1 MSSWILIANKKK
13 ASRDAG
19 FCSNKPGERIM
30 KKRVFLIILGLALL
44 AACGQK
50 KIENQDNTP
59 DSSKRTLDKEQKS
72 SSISVEQD
80 EKLYASTLDKLTKD
94 TSEGR
99 AQIYTFYDIDKNGT
113 NELITGHH
121 SDGAYYLAAI
131 YYLNQ
136 GTSTYLAQ
144 SKVASAGGSRESA
157 TIYTDGTVFYA
168 QWHSLSPDAKGYLYR
183 LRSDNSG
190 IDVLKEADFQIA
202 GVDSN
207 SEKSVD
213 SVFGLA
219 SKKEVDLA
227 SLTWKDIESY
237 KSISSVGAEDNPE
250 ISTQMDLS
258 SIQNG
263 DFSSIEGTW
272 KNENGEELTFDKNG
286 LVTNGLKLGN
296 QFKIVNSY
304 LEGGVSYGGPGA
316 AILFIPAGVD
326 MSMTLDNQKIMDA
339 SNRKRDRILITQSVN
354 VNNSEVFY
362 YKE

>member
-1 MSSWILIANKKK
+1 
-13 ASRDAG
+13 
-19 FCSNKPGERIM
+19 M
-30 KKRVFLIILGLALL
+30 KKILVLLLSGAIFLC
-44 AACGQK
+44 ACSPKG
-50 KIENQDNTP
+50 DHSSPSSTP
-59 DSSKRTLDKEQKS
+59 KPSKQSQASSDS
-72 SSISVEQD
+72 IEQD
-80 EKLYASTLDKLTKD
+80 EKAYASTLDSLKKD

-99 AQIYTFYDIDKNGT
+99 ANLYAFYDIDGNGT
-113 NELITGHH
+113 KELLTGHYFK
-121 SDGAYYLAAI
+121 GQYYLAAI

-136 GTSTYLAQ
+136 GVSTYLAQ
-144 SKVASAGGSRESA
+144 SRVASAGGSREVT

-219 SKKEVDLA
+219 SKKEVDLS

-237 KSISSVGAEDNPE
+237 QSKSSIGAEDNPE

-272 KNENGEELTFDKNG
+272 KNGNGEELTFDKNG

-296 QFKIVNSY
+296 QFKMVNSY

-326 MSMTLDNQKIMDA
+326 MTMTLDNQKIMDA

-354 VNNSEVFY
+354 VNKSEVFY

>member
-1 MSSWILIANKKK
+1 
-13 ASRDAG
+13 
-19 FCSNKPGERIM
+19 M

-44 AACGQK
+44 AACGQN
-50 KIENQDNTP
+50 KIKNQENTP
-59 DSSKRTLDKEQKS
+59 DSSKSTLDKEQKS

-272 KNENGEELTFDKNG
+272 KNGIGEELTFDKNG

-296 QFKIVNSY
+296 QFKIVNS
-304 LEGGVSYGGPGA
+304 
-316 AILFIPAGVD
+316 
-326 MSMTLDNQKIMDA
+326 
-339 SNRKRDRILITQSVN
+339 
-354 VNNSEVFY
+354 
-362 YKE
+362 

>member
-1 MSSWILIANKKK
+1 
-13 ASRDAG
+13 
-19 FCSNKPGERIM
+19 M
-30 KKRVFLIILGLALL
+30 KKRVFLIILGLVLL
-44 AACGQK
+44 GACGQK
-50 KIENQDNTP
+50 KIEKQENTS

-168 QWHSLSPDAKGYLYR
+168 QWHSLSPDAKGYLYQ
-183 LRSDNSG
+183 LKSDNSG
-190 IDVLKEADFQIA
+190 VDVLKEADFQIA
-202 GVDSN
+202 GVDPN
-207 SEKSVD
+207 SESGQHT
-213 SVFGLA
+213 VFGTG
-219 SKKEVDLA
+219 SKKELDLS
-227 SLTWKDIESY
+227 SLKWKDIENY
-237 KSISSVGAEDNPE
+237 QATTSVGNQKEQ
-250 ISTQMDLS
+250 SRSSQLDLEA
-258 SIQNG
+258 IKKG
-263 DFSSIEGTW
+263 DYSSIEGRW
-272 KNENGEELTFDKNG
+272 RNGKGSELVFDKNG
-286 LVTNGLKLGN
+286 LVNNDLKLGN
-296 QFKIVNSY
+296 NFRMIDSY
-304 LEGGVSYGGPGA
+304 LQGGVSSGGPGA

-326 MSMTLDNQKIMDA
+326 MSVTADNQTIADA
-339 SNRKRDRILITQSVN
+339 SDKKQDRILITQSVV
-354 VNNSEVFY
+354 VNNPEVFY
-362 YKE
+362 YRE

>member
-1 MSSWILIANKKK
+1 
-13 ASRDAG
+13 
-19 FCSNKPGERIM
+19 M

-80 EKLYASTLDKLTKD
+80 EKLYASTLDKLKKD

-99 AQIYTFYDIDKNGT
+99 AKIYTFYDIGYALMDIDKNGT

-121 SDGAYYLAAI
+121 SNGAYYLAAI

-168 QWHSLSPDAKGYLYR
+168 QWHSLSPDAKGYLYQ
-183 LRSDNSG
+183 LKSDNSG
-190 IDVLKEADFQIA
+190 VDVLKEADFQIA

-237 KSISSVGAEDNPE
+237 QSISSVGAEE
-250 ISTQMDLS
+250 
-258 SIQNG
+258 
-263 DFSSIEGTW
+263 
-272 KNENGEELTFDKNG
+272 
-286 LVTNGLKLGN
+286 
-296 QFKIVNSY
+296 
-304 LEGGVSYGGPGA
+304 A
-316 AILFIPAGVD
+316 LFP
-326 MSMTLDNQKIMDA
+326 SPP
-339 SNRKRDRILITQSVN
+339 
-354 VNNSEVFY
+354 
-362 YKE
+362 

>member
-1 MSSWILIANKKK
+1 MSLWILTANKKK

-19 FCSNKPGERIM
+19 FCSNKLGERIM

-44 AACGQK
+44 AACSQK

-59 DSSKRTLDKEQKS
+59 DSSKSALDKEQKS

-80 EKLYASTLDKLTKD
+80 EKLYASTLEKLTKD

-157 TIYTDGTVFYA
+157 TIYADGTVFYA
-168 QWHSLSPDAKGYLYR
+168 QWHSLSPDAKGYLYQ

-207 SEKSVD
+207 SEKSAA

-219 SKKEVDLA
+219 SKKELDLS

-237 KSISSVGAEDNPE
+237 QSKSSVGAEDNPE

-272 KNENGEELTFDKNG
+272 KNGNGEELAFDKNG

-304 LEGGVSYGGPGA
+304 LEGGISYGGPGA

-339 SNRKRDRILITQSVN
+339 SNRKMDRILITQSVN

>member
-1 MSSWILIANKKK
+1 
-13 ASRDAG
+13 
-19 FCSNKPGERIM
+19 M

-44 AACGQK
+44 AACSQK

-59 DSSKRTLDKEQKS
+59 DSSKSALDKKQKS

-80 EKLYASTLDKLTKD
+80 EKLYASTLYKLTKD

-136 GTSTYLAQ
+136 GASTYLAQ

-157 TIYTDGTVFYA
+157 TIYADGTVFYA
-168 QWHSLSPDAKGYLYR
+168 QWHSLSPDAKGYLYQ

-207 SEKSVD
+207 SEKSAA

-219 SKKEVDLA
+219 SKKELDLS

-237 KSISSVGAEDNPE
+237 QSKSSVGAEDNPE

-272 KNENGEELTFDKNG
+272 KNGNGEELAFDKNG

-339 SNRKRDRILITQSVN
+339 SNRKMDRILITQSVN

>member
-1 MSSWILIANKKK
+1 LTANKKK

-19 FCSNKPGERIM
+19 FCSNKLGERIM
-30 KKRVFLIILGLALL
+30 KKRVFLIILGLVLL

-59 DSSKRTLDKEQKS
+59 DSSKSTLDKEQKS

-99 AQIYTFYDIDKNGT
+99 AKMYTFYDIDKNGT
-113 NELITGHH
+113 NELLTGYQF
-121 SDGAYYLAAI
+121 DGAYYLAAI

-136 GTSTYLAQ
+136 GISTYLAQ

-207 SEKSVD
+207 SERGQHT
-213 SVFGLA
+213 VFGTG
-219 SKKEVDLA
+219 SKKELDLS
-227 SLTWKDIESY
+227 SLKWKDIEDY
-237 KSISSVGAEDNPE
+237 QATTSVGNRKEH
-250 ISTQMDLS
+250 SSSSQLDLEA
-258 SIQNG
+258 IQKG
-263 DFSSIEGTW
+263 DYSSIEGRW
-272 KNENGEELTFDKNG
+272 RNGKGSELVFDKNG
-286 LVTNGLKLGN
+286 LVNNDLKLGN
-296 QFKIVNSY
+296 NFRMIDSY
-304 LEGGVSYGGPGA
+304 LQGGVSSGGPGA

-326 MSMTLDNQKIMDA
+326 MSVTADDQTIADA
-339 SNRKRDRILITQSVN
+339 SDKKQDRILITQSV
-354 VNNSEVFY
+354 VVDKPEVFY
-362 YKE
+362 YRE

>member
-1 MSSWILIANKKK
+1 
-13 ASRDAG
+13 
-19 FCSNKPGERIM
+19 M

-59 DSSKRTLDKEQKS
+59 DSSKSALDKEQKS

-202 GVDSN
+202 GVDPN
-207 SEKSVD
+207 SESGQHT
-213 SVFGLA
+213 VFGTG
-219 SKKEVDLA
+219 SKKELDLS
-227 SLTWKDIESY
+227 SLKWKDIENY
-237 KSISSVGAEDNPE
+237 QATTSVGNQKEQ
-250 ISTQMDLS
+250 SRSSQLDLEA
-258 SIQNG
+258 IQKG
-263 DFSSIEGTW
+263 DYSSIEGRW
-272 KNENGEELTFDKNG
+272 RNGKGSELVFDKNG
-286 LVTNGLKLGN
+286 LVNNDLKLGN
-296 QFKIVNSY
+296 NFRMIDSY
-304 LEGGVSYGGPGA
+304 LQGGVSSGGPGA

-326 MSMTLDNQKIMDA
+326 MSVTADDQTIADA
-339 SNRKRDRILITQSVN
+339 SDKKQDRILITQSVV
-354 VNNSEVFY
+354 VNNPDVFY
-362 YKE
+362 YRE

>member
-19 FCSNKPGERIM
+19 FCSNKLGERIM

-59 DSSKRTLDKEQKS
+59 DSSKSALDKEQKS

-80 EKLYASTLDKLTKD
+80 EKLYASTLEKLTKD

-121 SDGAYYLAAI
+121 SDGAYYLEAI

-219 SKKEVDLA
+219 SKKEVDLS
-227 SLTWKDIESY
+227 SLKWKDIEDYQATTSVENR
-237 KSISSVGAEDNPE
+237 KEQSSSP
-250 ISTQMDLS
+250 QLDLEA
-258 SIQNG
+258 IQKG
-263 DFSSIEGTW
+263 DYTSIEGRW
-272 KNENGEELTFDKNG
+272 RNGKGSELVFDKNG
-286 LVTNGLKLGN
+286 LVNNDLKLGN
-296 QFKIVNSY
+296 NFRMIDSY
-304 LEGGVSYGGPGA
+304 LQGGVSSGGPGA

-326 MSMTLDNQKIMDA
+326 MSVTAGDQTIADA
-339 SNRKRDRILITQSVN
+339 SDKKQDRILITQSVVVDN
-354 VNNSEVFY
+354 PEVFY
-362 YKE
+362 YRE

>member
-1 MSSWILIANKKK
+1 
-13 ASRDAG
+13 
-19 FCSNKPGERIM
+19 M

-59 DSSKRTLDKEQKS
+59 DSSKSTLDEEQKS

-219 SKKEVDLA
+219 SKKEIDLA

-237 KSISSVGAEDNPE
+237 QSKSSVGAEDNP
-250 ISTQMDLS
+250 
-258 SIQNG
+258 NR

-272 KNENGEELTFDKNG
+272 KNGNGEELTFDKNG

-316 AILFIPAGVD
+316 AILFIPAGID

>member
-1 MSSWILIANKKK
+1 
-13 ASRDAG
+13 
-19 FCSNKPGERIM
+19 M
-30 KKRVFLIILGLALL
+30 KKILVLLLSGAIFLC
-44 AACGQK
+44 ACSPKG
-50 KIENQDNTP
+50 DHSSPSSTP
-59 DSSKRTLDKEQKS
+59 KPSKQSQASSDS
-72 SSISVEQD
+72 IEQD
-80 EKLYASTLDKLTKD
+80 EKTYASTLDSLKND

-99 AQIYTFYDIDKNGT
+99 ANLYAFYDIDGNGT
-113 NELITGHH
+113 KELLTGHYFK
-121 SDGAYYLAAI
+121 GQYYLAAI

-136 GTSTYLAQ
+136 GVSTYLAQ
-144 SKVASAGGSRESA
+144 SRVASAGGSREVT

-168 QWHSLSPDAKGYLYR
+168 QWHSLSPDAKGYLYQ

-190 IDVLKEADFQIA
+190 VEVLKEADFQIA

-207 SEKSVD
+207 SEKSAA

-219 SKKEVDLA
+219 SKKELDLS

-237 KSISSVGAEDNPE
+237 QSKSSIGAEDNPE

-272 KNENGEELTFDKNG
+272 KNGNGEELTFDKNG

-296 QFKIVNSY
+296 QFKMVNSY

-326 MSMTLDNQKIMDA
+326 MTMTLDNQKIMDA

-354 VNNSEVFY
+354 VNKSEVFY